1 VLAQQEIAIL
11 KQLTWFY
18 VIEAPALAMQHQAQ
32 DKIIRKLADT
42 FLQEAHKKNLAASCL
57 YYRELFRMPDMT
69 DAEKSRA
76 AIDLIAGMT
85 ESQATAVYQRIE
97 GISLSSGLDKILV

>member
-1 VLAQQEIAIL
+1 
-11 KQLTWFY
+11 
-18 VIEAPALAMQHQAQ
+18 
-32 DKIIRKLADT
+32 
-42 FLQEAHKKNLAASCL
+42 
-57 YYRELFRMPDMT
+57 MPDMT
-69 DAEKSRA
+69 DIEKSRA